1 MHDFPLRSPE
11 QLPLLLQAFRKTA
24 GLTQAEVALQL
35 GVTQQTLSA
44 MERRA
49 NKVSAER
56 LMRLLSILGVELVLR
71 QVDHG
76 GALQV
81 NEPPAT
87 YRAKW

>member
-1 MHDFPLRSPE
+1 MQTFPLRSPE
-11 QLPLLLQAFRKTA
+11 QLPQLLQSFRKTA
-24 GLTQAEVALQL
+24 GLTQAQVALQL

-49 NKVSAER
+49 DKVSAER

-71 QVDHG
+71 QADHG
-76 GALQV
+76 EALQV